1 LCKWSSLVIVV
12 LIIIELGSISWKE
25 NFFWRLDDNILFAQH
40 LPASTFTA
48 EALNTKRKGVIRS
61 LYLEPYGTSV
71 FKNRKHEALG
81 PNASFWNTLQVATVP
96 QVPNPVGTT
105 WIFLNG
111 PSFPKSDRM
120 FRIRGGSKG
129 ITIKRYVVVPAG
141 SMIPFFGIRCGSY
154 ATDAVVTFG
163 DSTSTIRLDA
173 HQQKIV
179 ELKPHNWTTNTVQQL
194 DKQKVQIIPLT
205 ISLPHDEVWL
215 SVLATQKEKDV
226 FTLFGGGIEGK
237 SLHAPLKEIP
247 AKQEKQYFDAL
258 SHLRYLETSPSRKIK
273 AGERITMWELPLP
286 AGHYKLTCEVEGLA
300 DSSIIEL

>member
-1 LCKWSSLVIVV
+1 
-12 LIIIELGSISWKE
+12 
-25 NFFWRLDDNILFAQH
+25 
-40 LPASTFTA
+40 
-48 EALNTKRKGVIRS
+48 
-61 LYLEPYGTSV
+61 
-71 FKNRKHEALG
+71 
-81 PNASFWNTLQVATVP
+81 
-96 QVPNPVGTT
+96 
-105 WIFLNG
+105 
-111 PSFPKSDRM
+111 M

-163 DSTSTIRLDA
+163 DSTSTIQLDA

-205 ISLPHDEVWL
+205 ISLPHDDVWL
-215 SVLATQKEKDV
+215 SILATQKERDV

-273 AGERITMWELPLP
+273 AGERIAMWELPLP

-300 DSSIIEL
+300 DSSIIELELVDAKGKGLHLPKQRFQIKEGLQRIEYLFSKPFAPYQSHLVVSSRAGNCTMISFKLTPDYHEIANDLELWRRTGIKPKWVARFSEQLYSKTKIE